1 MEFGEKLQKIRKEH
15 NMTQEQL
22 AEKLYISR
30 TAISK
35 WESNRG
41 YPNLDTLKD
50 IAKIFNI
57 TIDDLLSSDKIID
70 IGSRENKL
78 NSNRIINLCL
88 GLLDVIIFLLL
99 FLPLYPSKIGSM
111 IYSVSIITPNDLSN
125 LLIIFNIII
134 LSIISLIGILEIILF
149 FVNNDKFQTI
159 INTISITIHIISTLF
174 FALSRQSYLTAISLI
189 ILIIKVIL
197 YIKKSYKINRKFL

>member
-78 NSNRIINLCL
+78 NSNKIINLCFGFGFL
-88 GLLDVIIFLLL
+88 GRDLFRLRLGNFFRYLFGFLYRRFFNSFSL
-99 FLPLYPSKIGSM
+99 FYRLGKFYR
-111 IYSVSIITPNDLSN
+111 
-125 LLIIFNIII
+125 
-134 LSIISLIGILEIILF
+134 F
-149 FVNNDKFQTI
+149 F
-159 INTISITIHIISTLF
+159 
-174 FALSRQSYLTAISLI
+174 
-189 ILIIKVIL
+189 
-197 YIKKSYKINRKFL
+197 